1 MACAALWQA
10 ASAALDDLA
19 ACQSGVDG
27 ECSVEQAVL
36 EESEGRLVV
45 ELIRQLEMIRLHALD
60 LENKNH
66 HFLQAINRCAQPRP
80 TQTSLGTSSEQALCC
95 QLCEDAHRS

>member
-1 MACAALWQA
+1 LLFLMACAPLWQA

-19 ACQSGVDG
+19 ACQSAVDG

-45 ELIRQLEMIRLHALD
+45 ELIRQLEMIRLHALH
-60 LENKNH
+60 LEEKNH
-66 HFLQAINRCAQPRP
+66 HFLQAINRYTQPRP
-80 TQTSLGTSSEQALCC
+80 FRRLSGCLRNRPSAVS
-95 QLCEDAHRS
+95 